1 MSLDPLRPYADLAK
15 WIVGA
20 LVAGLI
26 FFGGRSCGAS
36 ASADRIAEKDRA
48 LLVAAQSLRDASTA
62 LHQVNTIAAQEEAA
76 AAERQRE
83 ADFAKERALMAAEDL
98 RRDLKQAEKD
108 LADAMRD
115 PGCRAEL
122 EKPTCAVLR

>member
-1 MSLDPLRPYADLAK
+1 MSITQIVQA
-15 WIVGA
+15 IVGA
-20 LVAGLI
+20 ALALLL

-36 ASADRIAEKDRA
+36 ASVERIAEKDRA
-48 LLVAAQSLRDASTA
+48 LLVAAQSLRDASAA
-62 LHQVNTIAAQEEAA
+62 LHQVNTNAAQEEAA

-98 RRDLKQAEKD
+98 RRDLKRAESD
-108 LADAMRD
+108 LADAMRA

-122 EKPTCAVLR
+122 EKPTCAALR